1 MKLPYFYLNLY
12 EIGVSEYHLKII
24 WKNHR
29 KSIKCSHTRSEWFHI
44 FSTDEGIASISY
56 NPAVYVYEIFIY
68 SSYTFIYFATVWG
81 GRGWYFKH
89 FVKFWIWVYS
99 RFSCKWP
106 LKLLNKRPRL
116 KHKNWCKSV
125 ICWPILMKFCVQPP
139 IRHLFALANFQL
151 GRKGQR
157 PKGRKVKRPNFQKL
171 SEAFLIKSKVVP
183 DVFMSIFKLKG
194 PISRNFALELI
205 VRLRAKL
212 PEVKQAVSFTGIW
225 KNLLYFSC
233 YYESHID

>member
-1 MKLPYFYLNLY
+1 M
-12 EIGVSEYHLKII
+12 
-24 WKNHR
+24 
-29 KSIKCSHTRSEWFHI
+29 
-44 FSTDEGIASISY
+44 
-56 NPAVYVYEIFIY
+56 
-68 SSYTFIYFATVWG
+68 
-81 GRGWYFKH
+81 
-89 FVKFWIWVYS
+89 KFWIWVYS

-139 IRHLFALANFQL
+139 IRHPFALANFQL

-183 DVFMSIFKLKG
+183 NVFMSIFKLKG

-205 VRLRAKL
+205 VWYRNIIRQVLL
-212 PEVKQAVSFTGIW
+212 SSTTLTLDGWPTWVSVNTCYNPLVVLVPPCMVTW
-225 KNLLYFSC
+225 LLFI
-233 YYESHID
+233 HMWWRG